1 MSTTTTTFQQHRV
14 SETKRRKVSKSCRD
28 DDISRSPSSASTAT
42 SRPSE
47 QFCWTS
53 NPSTPESI
61 PTPDA
66 SGIHENEDTYKAMAI
81 TSNHKPIIGNNIIR
95 SLTLFQPLEAF
106 YIQYHVERG
115 SHLVLNVQMERNPF
129 NEVLI
134 PRALSS
140 PLLLNALCTLSA
152 GHMSS
157 WESPNGDALR
167 KAEMTYYGKTLSGIR
182 NALTDLS
189 QLVFMSPAYVTLL
202 EELVATVASV
212 CKYEAVRGSVRSWR
226 GHLEALQR
234 LVISCG
240 GLANLNREFADW
252 LSGL

>member
-1 MSTTTTTFQQHRV
+1 MSTTTTTFQQQRV
-14 SETKRRKVSKSCRD
+14 SETKRRKTSKICHD
-28 DDISRSPSSASTAT
+28 DDVINSPSPASTAAY
-42 SRPSE
+42 SPSE
-47 QFCWTS
+47 NFCWTS
-53 NPSTPESI
+53 DPATPESI

-66 SGIHENEDTYKAMAI
+66 ARIHENEDSYKAMTM
-81 TSNHKPIIGNNIIR
+81 TSNYEPIFENSMTR
-95 SLTLFQPLEAF
+95 SLTLFQPFEAF
-106 YIQYHVERG
+106 YVQYHVERG
-115 SHLVLNVQMERNPF
+115 SHLILNVQMERNPL

-140 PLLLNALCTLSA
+140 PLLLNALCTLAA

-157 WESPNGDALR
+157 WESPNRDVLQ

-189 QLVFMSPAYVTLL
+189 RLTFMSPAYITLL
-202 EELVATVASV
+202 EELLAAVASV

-234 LVISCG
+234 LVITCG

>member
-1 MSTTTTTFQQHRV
+1 MSTTTTTFQQQKV
-14 SETKRRKVSKSCRD
+14 SETKRRKVSKICQD
-28 DDISRSPSSASTAT
+28 DEISLSPSSKSTPT
-42 SRPSE
+42 YSPSE
-47 QFCWTS
+47 ELCWTS
-53 NPSTPESI
+53 HPSTPESI
-61 PTPDA
+61 STPDA
-66 SGIHENEDTYKAMAI
+66 SRIHGSEDNYGSFIIAPNNGPIFENSI
-81 TSNHKPIIGNNIIR
+81 TR
-95 SLTLFQPLEAF
+95 TLTLFQPLEAF

-115 SHLVLNVQMERNPF
+115 SHLVLNLQMERNPF

-152 GHMSS
+152 GHMSN

-189 QLVFMSPAYVTLL
+189 QLVFMSPAYIILL
-202 EELVATVASV
+202 EELLATVASL

-240 GLANLNREFADW
+240 GLVNLDRDFADW

>member
-1 MSTTTTTFQQHRV
+1 MSTSTTTFQQHRV
-14 SETKRRKVSKSCRD
+14 SETKRRKVSKSNRD
-28 DDISRSPSSASTAT
+28 DDIPRFPSSASTTT

-47 QFCWTS
+47 HFCWTS

-66 SGIHENEDTYKAMAI
+66 SRIHENEDTYKAMTI
-81 TSNHKPIIGNNIIR
+81 TSNHEPIFENNITR

-106 YIQYHVERG
+106 YIRYHVERG
-115 SHLVLNVQMERNPF
+115 SHLVLNVQMERNPL

-134 PRALSS
+134 PRALAS

-167 KAEMTYYGKTLSGIR
+167 KAEMTFYGKTLSGIR
-182 NALTDLS
+182 NALSDLS
-189 QLVFMSPAYVTLL
+189 RLVFMSPAYITLL
-202 EELVATVASV
+202 EELLATVASV

>member
-1 MSTTTTTFQQHRV
+1 M
-14 SETKRRKVSKSCRD
+14 
-28 DDISRSPSSASTAT
+28 
-42 SRPSE
+42 
-47 QFCWTS
+47 
-53 NPSTPESI
+53 
-61 PTPDA
+61 
-66 SGIHENEDTYKAMAI
+66 
-81 TSNHKPIIGNNIIR
+81 
-95 SLTLFQPLEAF
+95 
-106 YIQYHVERG
+106 
-115 SHLVLNVQMERNPF
+115 VLNVQMERNPL

-134 PRALSS
+134 PRALAS

-167 KAEMTYYGKTLSGIR
+167 KAEMTFYGKTLSGIR
-182 NALTDLS
+182 NALSDLS
-189 QLVFMSPAYVTLL
+189 RLVFMSPAYITLL
-202 EELVATVASV
+202 EELLATVASV

>member
-1 MSTTTTTFQQHRV
+1 MSTTTTIFQQQKV
-14 SETKRRKVSKSCRD
+14 SETKRRKVSKVFQD
-28 DDISRSPSSASTAT
+28 DENSRSPSSQSTPKD
-42 SRPSE
+42 SPSE
-47 QFCWTS
+47 KICWTS
-53 NPSTPESI
+53 HPSTPESI
-61 PTPDA
+61 STPDA
-66 SGIHENEDTYKAMAI
+66 SRTHENEDTYGSLTI
-81 TSNHKPIIGNNIIR
+81 TSNSGPIFENSITR
-95 SLTLFQPLEAF
+95 TLTLFQPLEAF

-115 SHLVLNVQMERNPF
+115 SHLVLNLQMERNPL

-152 GHMSS
+152 GHMSN
-157 WESPNGDALR
+157 WESPNGDTLR

-189 QLVFMSPAYVTLL
+189 QLVFMSPAYITLL
-202 EELVATVASV
+202 EELLATVASL

-240 GLANLNREFADW
+240 GLVNLDRDFADW

>member
-1 MSTTTTTFQQHRV
+1 MSTTTTNFFQQKI
-14 SETKRRKVSKSCRD
+14 SETKRMKFSNTCQDNGDFSFESSVSTITCSPGRKV
-28 DDISRSPSSASTAT
+28 
-42 SRPSE
+42 
-47 QFCWTS
+47 CWTS
-53 NPSTPESI
+53 QPSTPESI

-66 SGIHENEDTYKAMAI
+66 SRIQGNEDSHKSMTSFSNSRQLLENSI
-81 TSNHKPIIGNNIIR
+81 TR

-106 YIQYHVERG
+106 YIQYYVERG
-115 SHLVLNVQMERNPF
+115 SHLVINLQMERNPL

-140 PLLLNALCTLSA
+140 PLLLDALCTLSA
-152 GHMSS
+152 GHMLN
-157 WESPNGDALR
+157 WELPNGDALR
-167 KAEMTYYGKTLSGIR
+167 KAEMIYYGKTLSGIR

-189 QLVFMSPAYVTLL
+189 QLVYMSPAYITLVEDL
-202 EELVATVASV
+202 LATVASL

-240 GLANLNREFADW
+240 GLVKLNGEIADW